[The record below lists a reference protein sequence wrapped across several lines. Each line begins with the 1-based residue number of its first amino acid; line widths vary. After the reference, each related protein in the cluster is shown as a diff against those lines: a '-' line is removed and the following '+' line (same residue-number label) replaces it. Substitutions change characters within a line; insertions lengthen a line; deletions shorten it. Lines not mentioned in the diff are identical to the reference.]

1 MASKDFRTG
10 QIETSKIIGTG
21 SIAGTTAGI
30 VIYSGSV
37 ATNRA
42 GGTSDSAMY
51 ANVGSDVF
59 LFVSGTVDKDNRG
72 TIGARSNVSLFGGDV
87 VVSGTLYAERMI
99 IEVDQVADGDFF
111 VTGSMFVEPDADS
124 TTSVAFRNAAGTTI
138 FNVDSTNK
146 RIGIGDV
153 TPDALL
159 DIQGEVASGVPTLKV
174 VHLDSD
180 VTGIDIDASNTNS
193 VAVDLFSSTLTSGML
208 LQINENSSDTT
219 ARSTVLIK
227 QNHSSATGA
236 TAVKIQSDSDGAVPA
251 LHIDRNAAGT
261 VAADGIKGIYI
272 DLDQTGEITSATAN
286 VIGVDVEIE
295 TNSAADGIVNA
306 FGQKITM
313 TGDTDGTHS
322 HTGLSINLGQ
332 ADNNTHIEMLSSAD
346 TGDKCTIAVGSA
358 GATTIETIDDDAAAA
373 NLTFNVD
380 GKTKFNSD
388 GFEIENPSDSGR
400 AALQIDNND
409 IDQVALDIDSST
421 TTAQVIDIDCSNTTG
436 DVVNINAPNL
446 TTGGALTITDSSAS
460 SSSRA
465 TVLIEQSGTA
475 ATGATTL
482 SIVHDANT
490 TSTTS
495 PAVKIDKNHTGTG
508 AGISLGLHVDI
519 DQTGEVSS
527 ATHTIYG
534 ILTEVETNAA
544 SDGIVNAIGQ
554 RIFMS
559 GDTDGTHSHTGLQI
573 SLGDADNNTHIEMNS
588 KADSGD
594 KCTIAVGLAG
604 ETTIA
609 TTDDDGANA
618 HLILDPDGDIY
629 MRPTSALIL
638 TGDLLAEATVFDI
651 KSTGA
656 IKFTID
662 SDNDTTTYFTV
673 VDSVGNEVFYVDE
686 GQFGTRFNHS
696 QNAASNFKV
705 SGNTDHASIFVDAGE
720 DAVALGWDGDA
731 VPNWSELTDTGT
743 DVKIVLSGTVGSRG
757 GVTRGTTLVAGD
769 FVTSGST
776 TLLDKLTVSGD
787 IKPGADD
794 TYDIGSAASAWKD
807 LFLEGDIT
815 LTDTGTIATTAGNL
829 QIKAQNGTSAVVV
842 TGILKP
848 GADDTYDLGTTSA
861 AWKNI
866 HLEGDIIMSDAGE
879 ILASAGDVTIK
890 AVAGRTI
897 LTGSSGNDSVLVQSD
912 IQIDG
917 KSFITDDIQITANK
931 KIFFD
936 GASISNGPFIFGNTT
951 AMTMDGDNRLFLDFD
966 TDLLIRDAAN
976 TVIKVVDTGAATG
989 TEAQLDANIVFSG
1002 SIGSKGTT
1010 TRGTTIFGGDVVISG
1025 TLHGG
1030 SPLTLGGDLLPS
1042 TDDTFDLGSASQA
1055 WQDLHL
1061 EGNVLMTDAGSVSA
1075 AAGDL
1080 TLASAAAQ
1088 VIIGAETR
1096 VLIMSGGNASHPDP
1110 ATYADTSFFVSGAIG
1125 SRASATKGTALFG
1138 GDLVL
1143 SGNLV
1148 KVDSIDGTVSF
1159 QAANV
1164 GIVLPANKVVEF
1176 GDPNDKIFGDGTN
1189 LHISSSADTFIVS
1202 LGDNVIDSGNGKTLF
1217 EKADTEYFRITRT
1230 AGGDIQFQPKETNK
1244 DLIFLEDGG
1253 NEIARLDSSNETFA
1267 MLAGKKI
1274 TFDGTTSITEFI
1286 SGDGANLSI
1295 GSSNKV
1301 LILSGGAAASPHP
1314 IGSDVNFF
1322 VSGAIGSKGKST
1334 EGTAAFGGDI
1344 VVSGNL
1350 HVTDLHVAGNIKGGS
1365 LHIHNHRIA
1374 ATTSEKFFSPFR
1386 PGENVANTDI
1396 DTTAVLLTMA
1406 PYSGSL
1412 EKINIAVR
1420 GGGSFVGTVGLY
1432 VNGILGAEMTGSSEN
1447 NATTYGG
1454 HSDIRRATFDFAGT
1468 GPIAVSGSTK
1478 FNANDLISCFIKAG
1492 AARDCSVTTVFRLN
1506 DSSPSQGL
1514 LFP

>member
-1 MASKDFRTG
+1 
-10 QIETSKIIGTG
+10 
-21 SIAGTTAGI
+21 
-30 VIYSGSV
+30 
-37 ATNRA
+37 
-42 GGTSDSAMY
+42 
-51 ANVGSDVF
+51 
-59 LFVSGTVDKDNRG
+59 
-72 TIGARSNVSLFGGDV
+72 
-87 VVSGTLYAERMI
+87 
-99 IEVDQVADGDFF
+99 
-111 VTGSMFVEPDADS
+111 
-124 TTSVAFRNAAGTTI
+124 
-138 FNVDSTNK
+138 
-146 RIGIGDV
+146 
-153 TPDALL
+153 
-159 DIQGEVASGVPTLKV
+159 
-174 VHLDSD
+174 
-180 VTGIDIDASNTNS
+180 
-193 VAVDLFSSTLTSGML
+193 
-208 LQINENSSDTT
+208 
-219 ARSTVLIK
+219 
-227 QNHSSATGA
+227 
-236 TAVKIQSDSDGAVPA
+236 
-251 LHIDRNAAGT
+251 
-261 VAADGIKGIYI
+261 
-272 DLDQTGEITSATAN
+272 
-286 VIGVDVEIE
+286 
-295 TNSAADGIVNA
+295 
-306 FGQKITM
+306 
-313 TGDTDGTHS
+313 
-322 HTGLSINLGQ
+322 
-332 ADNNTHIEMLSSAD
+332 
-346 TGDKCTIAVGSA
+346 
-358 GATTIETIDDDAAAA
+358 
-373 NLTFNVD
+373 
-380 GKTKFNSD
+380 
-388 GFEIENPSDSGR
+388 
-400 AALQIDNND
+400 
-409 IDQVALDIDSST
+409 
-421 TTAQVIDIDCSNTTG
+421 
-436 DVVNINAPNL
+436 
-446 TTGGALTITDSSAS
+446 
-460 SSSRA
+460 
-465 TVLIEQSGTA
+465 
-475 ATGATTL
+475 
-482 SIVHDANT
+482 
-490 TSTTS
+490 
-495 PAVKIDKNHTGTG
+495 
-508 AGISLGLHVDI
+508 
-519 DQTGEVSS
+519 
-527 ATHTIYG
+527 
-534 ILTEVETNAA
+534 
-544 SDGIVNAIGQ
+544 
-554 RIFMS
+554 
-559 GDTDGTHSHTGLQI
+559 
-573 SLGDADNNTHIEMNS
+573 
-588 KADSGD
+588 
-594 KCTIAVGLAG
+594 
-604 ETTIA
+604 
-609 TTDDDGANA
+609 
-618 HLILDPDGDIY
+618 